1 MPLAMEPSDCAGTAD
16 LSLSGDVGSVINKC
30 CSCLF
35 AVEYFLK
42 VQVENETKWLIY
54 SWLV

>member
-42 VQVENETKWLIY
+42 AQVENETKWLIY
-54 SWLV
+54 S